1 MNLDV
6 GSTFIIIDEATV
18 EKAATYCDNDELN
31 SFRRIWKVGQEYKEA
46 GMTPIY
52 LLDQTVMQLT
62 VVAGE
67 TFGKKLN

>member
-1 MNLDV
+1 MNI
-6 GSTFIIIDEATV
+6 GTTFIIIDEDTV
-18 EKAATYCDNDELN
+18 QKAAEYCQDDEMN

-46 GMTPIY
+46 GMTPVY
-52 LLDQTVMQLT
+52 LLDQSEMQLT

>member
-1 MNLDV
+1 MNT
-6 GSTFIIIDEATV
+6 GTTFIIIDEDTV
-18 EKAATYCDNDELN
+18 QKAAEYCQDDEMN

-46 GMTPIY
+46 GMTPVY
-52 LLDQTVMQLT
+52 LLDQSEMQLT